1 MNNMVRDMRNDN
13 GTIDTMY
20 ITSDDNYK
28 INLGGKYKLANCNYK
43 KNIKES
49 FQNSI
54 FGADIGINSKGFA
67 NVFIISTIIA
77 VLSFVML
84 YFSWRV

>member
-1 MNNMVRDMRNDN
+1 MNNMVRDIRNDN
-13 GTIDTMY
+13 GTIDTMF

-28 INLGGKYKLANCNYK
+28 VKLSGKYKLANCNCK

-54 FGADIGINSKGFA
+54 LGTDIGINSKGFA
-67 NVFIISTIIA
+67 NVAIISTIIA
-77 VLSFVML
+77 VLSFVIL